1 LKNTLIVVQVTVSV
15 LLLAATG
22 LAVRALASARETDVG
37 VDVERVAMLE
47 TDARYAGYPPE
58 AVQGVYEELLR
69 RIEAI
74 PGVESAVLA
83 DGPPAGG
90 GVHMRYRPLVIDG
103 YAPSSG
109 DEEASRVA
117 TALAGPGYF
126 ETLGIQLLRGR
137 TFDEGDRADAAP
149 VAVVNETMARR
160 YFGTVEAVGRRFSFE
175 GEPAAPVTII
185 GVVRDVRTDMME
197 MPEPLFYRSFR
208 QVEDPTPTVLARTAL
223 DPSTVVGA
231 MQSALR
237 EMGSG
242 LPVVTAKTLERH
254 VDDSLLAIKAAAAA
268 LAGLSLAGLG
278 LACLGLHAVVSFAV
292 SRRSRE
298 LGIRVAL
305 GARSAQVVRLVARE
319 VTGLVG
325 AGIALGLAL
334 TWVVMLVI
342 SAVAVDLSASPH
354 IDVSGPQADPLT
366 FLLVAVVIVLAALAA
381 AYFPARRAANVDP
394 LVALRHQ

>member
-1 LKNTLIVVQVTVSV
+1 
-15 LLLAATG
+15 
-22 LAVRALASARETDVG
+22 
-37 VDVERVAMLE
+37 
-47 TDARYAGYPPE
+47 
-58 AVQGVYEELLR
+58 
-69 RIEAI
+69 
-74 PGVESAVLA
+74 
-83 DGPPAGG
+83 
-90 GVHMRYRPLVIDG
+90 
-103 YAPSSG
+103 
-109 DEEASRVA
+109 
-117 TALAGPGYF
+117 
-126 ETLGIQLLRGR
+126 
-137 TFDEGDRADAAP
+137 
-149 VAVVNETMARR
+149 
-160 YFGTVEAVGRRFSFE
+160 
-175 GEPAAPVTII
+175 
-185 GVVRDVRTDMME
+185 
-197 MPEPLFYRSFR
+197 
-208 QVEDPTPTVLARTAL
+208 
-223 DPSTVVGA
+223 

-254 VDDSLLAIKAAAAA
+254 VEDSMLALKAAAAA

-278 LACLGLHAVVSFAV
+278 LASVGLHAVVAFAV

-319 VTGLVG
+319 VAGLVG

-334 TWVVMLVI
+334 TWVVMLVM

-381 AYFPARRAANVDP
+381 AYFPARRAAKVDP